1 VEGRAVIIDRL
12 PPFVQRFFSPME
24 AALSRPQ
31 FRHLW
36 SVVLGA
42 VVTLRAAK
50 VTHLSAA
57 APRAG
62 HRTSTGSFLSRSE
75 WDAPALVEQSAAGL
89 LASMKPRPGEV
100 AYLILDDNRI
110 PKKGRRMAWVSKL
123 WDHKQQRFVRG
134 HIALTA
140 AVLFRGVVLPWRVEL
155 WKPKGH
161 PGATPRYR
169 KLTDMAA
176 AMVEAFDP
184 PAGVK
189 VRVLF
194 DAFYLCPQ
202 VARACER
209 KGFTFFSVAARNRS
223 FAADRKGGK
232 AKAKAKGKKI
242 GRLMPGLI
250 RYRGTNVRM
259 KRARGKVARLRV
271 ARADGQLSRIGRVR
285 MVVSKRPRGPWKKCI
300 AIVTNE
306 TGLKAREIVAIY
318 ELRWNIEVLFKEL
331 HQDLGLGDYQ
341 MLHKDGIVHHL
352 HVCCLAHLL
361 LTHQSLTALGAK
373 ARKPNKP
380 VPLPPMSRRLADL
393 RNRIARDQIER
404 LVPGKEHANLRKK
417 LHDYL
422 LDQSDQ
428 RAAA

>member
-1 VEGRAVIIDRL
+1 VIIDRL

-24 AALSRPQ
+24 AALSKPQ
-31 FRHLW
+31 YRHLW
-36 SVVLGA
+36 SLVLA
-42 VVTLRAAK
+42 VVVTLRASK
-50 VTHLSAA
+50 LVHLSGA

-62 HRTSTGSFLSRSE
+62 HRTSKGSFLSDSD
-75 WDAPALVEQSAAGL
+75 WDAPALVDRAAAGL
-89 LASMKPRPGEV
+89 LAAMRPRPGEV

-110 PKKGRRMAWVSKL
+110 PKKGKRMDWVSKL

-161 PGATPRYR
+161 PGQPRYR

-176 AMVEAFDP
+176 DMVKAFAP

-202 VARACER
+202 VAKACQA

-223 FAADRKGGK
+223 FAADRKGG
-232 AKAKAKGKKI
+232 KAKAKGKKI

-259 KRARGKVARLRV
+259 KRTRGRVAGLRI
-271 ARADGQLSRIGRVR
+271 ARADGHLSRIGRVR
-285 MVVSKRPRGPWKKCI
+285 MVVSKRPRGPWKKCV

-306 TGLKAREIVAIY
+306 TGLKPRRIVAIY
-318 ELRWNIEVLFKEL
+318 ELRWSIEVLFKEL

-352 HVCCLAHLL
+352 HVCCLAHLM
-361 LTHQSLTALGAK
+361 LTHQSLAGLGAK
-373 ARKPNKP
+373 ARKPNTT
-380 VPLPPMSRRLADL
+380 VPLPRMSQRLADL
-393 RNRIARDQIER
+393 RRLIAEDQIER
-404 LVPGKEHANLRKK
+404 LIPGDEHANLRKK

>member
-1 VEGRAVIIDRL
+1 MIIDRL
-12 PPFVQRFFSPME
+12 PSFVQRFFSPME
-24 AALSRPQ
+24 ATVSKPQ
-31 FRHLW
+31 FPHLW
-36 SVVLGA
+36 SLVLA
-42 VVTLRAAK
+42 VVVTLRASK
-50 VTHLSAA
+50 VVHLSAA
-57 APRAG
+57 TPGAG
-62 HRTSTGSFLSRSE
+62 HRTSKGSFLSRSD
-75 WDAPALVEQSAAGL
+75 WDAPALVDRAAMGL
-89 LASMKPRPGEV
+89 LAAMKPKPGEV
-100 AYLILDDNRI
+100 AHLILDDNRI
-110 PKKGRRMAWVSKL
+110 PKKGRKMQWVSKL
-123 WDHKQQRFVRG
+123 WDHKQQKFVRG

-161 PGATPRYR
+161 PGTTPRYR

-176 AMVEAFDP
+176 AMVKAFAP
-184 PAGVK
+184 PDGVK

-202 VARACER
+202 VARACES

-223 FAADRKGGK
+223 FAPDRRGGK
-232 AKAKAKGKKI
+232 GKPKGKKI

-250 RYRGTNVRM
+250 RYRGKNVRM
-259 KRARGKVARLRV
+259 RRTRDKVARLRI
-271 ARADGQLSRIGRVR
+271 AGADGQLSRIGRVR

-306 TGLKAREIVAIY
+306 TGLRPREIVAIY

-341 MLHKDGIVHHL
+341 MLAKDGIVHHL
-352 HVCCLAHLL
+352 HVCCLAHLM
-361 LTHQSLTALGAK
+361 LTHQALAGLGAK
-373 ARKPNKP
+373 ATKPNKQ
-380 VPLPPMSRRLADL
+380 VPLPRMSQRLADL

-404 LVPGKEHANLRKK
+404 LVPGDAHAKLRKK

-422 LDQSDQ
+422 LDQRDQ

>member
-1 VEGRAVIIDRL
+1 
-12 PPFVQRFFSPME
+12 VQRFFSPMR
-24 AALSRPQ
+24 ARVSKPQ
-31 FRHLW
+31 YRHLW

-50 VTHLSAA
+50 VSHLSAA

-62 HRTSTGSFLSRSE
+62 HRASTGAFLSRSD
-75 WDAPALVEQSAAGL
+75 WDAPALVDRASMGL
-89 LASMKPRPGEV
+89 LAAMKPKAGEV

-110 PKKGRRMAWVSKL
+110 PKKGRKMDWVSKL
-123 WDHKQQRFVRG
+123 WDHKQRKFVRG

-161 PGATPRYR
+161 AGAPRYR

-176 AMVEAFDP
+176 DMVRAFVP
-184 PAGVK
+184 PAGVT

-202 VARACER
+202 VARACGR

-223 FAADRKGGK
+223 FTPDRKGGRGK
-232 AKAKAKGKKI
+232 TAKGKTAKGKTAKGKTAKGKKI

-250 RYRGTNVRM
+250 RYKGRDVRM

-271 ARADGQLSRIGRVR
+271 ARAGGQLSRIGRVR
-285 MVVSKRPRGPWKKCI
+285 MVVSRRPRGPWKKCI
-300 AIVTNE
+300 AIVTGE
-306 TGLKAREIVAIY
+306 TGLKAREIVAVY

-341 MLHKDGIVHHL
+341 MIAKDGIVHHP

-361 LTHQSLTALGAK
+361 LTHQSLAGLGAK
-373 ARKPNKP
+373 ARKPNTT

-393 RNRIARDQIER
+393 RLTIARDQIER
-404 LVPGKEHANLRKK
+404 LVPGDEHANLRKK
-417 LHDYL
+417 LRDYL
-422 LDQSDQ
+422 LDQSDHL
-428 RAAA
+428 AAA